1 VDTLQS
7 DADHKLRSALEF
19 LRSSLSRKRRIGAK
33 QLRKLKEASAGPALL
48 DALRKEIKDPRTW
61 ETQYQL
67 IMALGECCYTEA
79 LPFIEALAQQ
89 HFDATM
95 VYVALGDAIVRLGR
109 AFQDDAGPVLRLI
122 QTGNNMLIDGALRA
136 AAMLKMKPDQD
147 SVNAIIA
154 YINQQWPSDPPP
166 SVGAPRFWVAVAA
179 AGWNGPAVEAFLRSC
194 LESPRTDV
202 RSAAFAAQQ
211 KKYLHV
217 SPL

>member
-1 VDTLQS
+1 M
-7 DADHKLRSALEF
+7 
-19 LRSSLSRKRRIGAK
+19 GAK
-33 QLRKLKEASAGPALL
+33 QLRKLKDPSAGPALL
-48 DALRKEIKDPRTW
+48 DALRKEINDSRTW

-67 IMALGECCYTEA
+67 IMALGECCCTEA

-95 VYVALGDAIVRLGR
+95 LYVALGDAIVRLGR
-109 AFQDDAGPVLRLI
+109 AFQDDADPVLHLM
-122 QTGNNMLIDGALRA
+122 QTDNHMLIDGAFRA

-147 SVNAIIA
+147 SVNAIIT
-154 YINQQWPSDPPP
+154 YINEQWPNDPPL
-166 SVGAPRFWVAVAA
+166 SVGAPRFWVAIAA

-217 SPL
+217 NPL